1 MRRDSTIS
9 APADDRCS
17 ACDRHCGCRAN
28 RVYGPRGQHARGTR
42 PRLSA
47 RKLASRGH
55 PRHHW
60 RLLRGLALVRRDR
73 AAQPRL
79 GVLRLPELSVPG
91 AHGHDPRCG
100 TRARLGARSVLAR
113 RVLGQLL
120 PQSAVLR
127 AALALG
133 ASAAAALSAP
143 YVSAAVGSVATP
155 RRAAAA
161 FDRARASTADPAF
174 AAHDPAGSLATRCGT
189 ATDAASSADGASGGA
204 RAGTDAAFTPT
215 RDAVAGPAA
224 LLGAYECSAC

>member
-9 APADDRCS
+9 APAGDRCR
-17 ACDRHCGCRAN
+17 ACACHRGCRAN
-28 RVYGPRGQHARGTR
+28 RVYRPRGQHARGTR

-47 RKLASRGH
+47 RKLAPRRYA
-55 PRHHW
+55 RHHR
-60 RLLRGLALVRRDR
+60 RLLRGLAVVRRDR

-79 GVLRLPELSVPG
+79 GLRRVPELSVPG

-100 TRARLGARSVLAR
+100 TDARLGARSVLAR

-133 ASAAAALSAP
+133 AAAAAALSAAH
-143 YVSAAVGSVATP
+143 VSAAVGSVATT

-161 FDRARASTADPAF
+161 SDRPRAPTPDAAF
-174 AAHDPAGSLATRCGT
+174 AAHDPAGSLATRCRT
-189 ATDAASSADGASGGA
+189 ATGAASSADGASGGA
-204 RAGTDAAFTPT
+204 RPGPDAAFTPT